1 MSMSDAVRAEDVLQ
15 VLRRVQDPDLH
26 RDIVDLGFVKDLR
39 IDAGTVSFAIELT
52 TPACPVK
59 DQMEAQA
66 RQLVAALP
74 GVRAVQVRMTASV
87 RAAAPAQTPELAG
100 IRNLVAVAS
109 GKGGVGKS
117 TVAVNLALALQRDGA
132 RTGLLD
138 ADIYGP
144 SIPIMLGTHAA
155 PPGMRGNMILP
166 IDVHGVKAM
175 SIGFLAGPEMPVIWR
190 GPMVHKMVS
199 QLLGNVAWGDL
210 DYLVIDLPPGTG
222 DAQLTLTQSAPLSGA
237 VIVTTPQDVALED
250 VYRGVRMFEQVKV
263 PILGI
268 IENMSYYACAHCGHR
283 DEIFS
288 HGGGRRAAAKYEVP
302 FLGEI
307 PIVPAIRAAG
317 DRGVPIV
324 AAEPE
329 SAAAQAFVTVARSVA
344 AQLSTL
350 AMRGAGRRPTIK
362 FS

>member
-1 MSMSDAVRAEDVLQ
+1 
-15 VLRRVQDPDLH
+15 
-26 RDIVDLGFVKDLR
+26 
-39 IDAGTVSFAIELT
+39 
-52 TPACPVK
+52 
-59 DQMEAQA
+59 
-66 RQLVAALP
+66 
-74 GVRAVQVRMTASV
+74 
-87 RAAAPAQTPELAG
+87 
-100 IRNLVAVAS
+100 
-109 GKGGVGKS
+109 
-117 TVAVNLALALQRDGA
+117 
-132 RTGLLD
+132 
-138 ADIYGP
+138 
-144 SIPIMLGTHAA
+144 
-155 PPGMRGNMILP
+155 
-166 IDVHGVKAM
+166 
-175 SIGFLAGPEMPVIWR
+175 MPVIWR
-190 GPMVHKMVS
+190 GPMVHKMVT

-268 IENMSYYACAHCGHR
+268 VENMSYYACSHCGHR
-283 DEIFS
+283 EEIFS
-288 HGGGRRAAAKYEVP
+288 HGGGQRAAGKYEVP

-324 AAEPE
+324 AADPD
-329 SAAAQAFVTVARSVA
+329 SPAAQAFRAVARSVA

-350 AMRGAGRRPTIK
+350 ALRGAGRRPTIK

>member
-1 MSMSDAVRAEDVLQ
+1 VRAEQVLQ
-15 VLRRVQDPDLH
+15 VLRQVQDPDLH
-26 RDIVDLGFVKDLR
+26 RDIVDLGFVKDVR
-39 IDAGTVSFAIELT
+39 IDGGDVSFTIELT

-59 DQMEAQA
+59 EQMESQA

-74 GVRAVQVRMTASV
+74 GVGAVQVRMTSAV
-87 RAAAPAQTPELAG
+87 RPMSAQGPQIEG
-100 IRNLVAVAS
+100 IKNLVAVAS

-132 RTGLLD
+132 RTGLMD

-144 SIPIMLGTHAA
+144 SIPIMLGTHES
-155 PPGMRGNMILP
+155 PPGMRGNQILP
-166 IDVHGVKAM
+166 VQVHGLATM

-199 QLLGNVAWGDL
+199 QLLGNVAWGEL
-210 DYLVIDLPPGTG
+210 DYLIIDLPPGTG

-250 VYRGVRMFEQVKV
+250 VHRGVRMFEQVKV
-263 PILGI
+263 PILGVV
-268 IENMSYYACAHCGHR
+268 ENMSYYTCTHCGHR
-283 DEIFS
+283 EEIFA
-288 HGGGRRAAAKYEVP
+288 HGGGRRAAAKYGVP
-302 FLGEI
+302 FLGEV
-307 PIVPAIRAAG
+307 PIVSAIRTAG

-329 SAAAQAFVTVARSVA
+329 SEAAQAFVAVARAVA

-350 AMRGAGRRPTIK
+350 ALQGAARRPTIK